1 MEVPLYISLLIKQL
15 VLLFFMYGHCSNHTH
30 ALHYLTVYIFT
41 FFAGLVQIEMKSD
54 TFTVSLFTRVT
65 LLLGLITSCVS
76 QFGMFSRIY
85 KAINCIQFSQS
96 YFAYTSHINISTR

>member
-1 MEVPLYISLLIKQL
+1 
-15 VLLFFMYGHCSNHTH
+15 MYGHCSNHTY

-54 TFTVSLFTRVT
+54 TFTVSLFTGVT

-85 KAINCIQFSQS
+85 KAIHCNSYIQFSQS
-96 YFAYTSHINISTR
+96 YLLIQVIPINISTR

>member
-1 MEVPLYISLLIKQL
+1 
-15 VLLFFMYGHCSNHTH
+15 MYGHCSNHTY

-54 TFTVSLFTRVT
+54 MFTVSLFTGVT

-76 QFGMFSRIY
+76 DQFGMFSRIY
-85 KAINCIQFSQS
+85 KAIDCDSYIQFV
-96 YFAYTSHINISTR
+96 YTSHTNISTR